1 MATKIQM
8 RTCVFLGYNLTNE
21 LDSLIETQAAIIRNW
36 DNSKEELQLAFDHY
50 SGDFLY
56 AGKELIGVD
65 SDAEANMEFPA
76 ASVITNEIE
85 NIQKLFGEKFP
96 IWISYTEAK
105 PQLYFLNY
113 VTEVIQ

>member
-1 MATKIQM
+1 MAQKINM
-8 RTCVFLGYNLTNE
+8 RCCVFLGYNLTNE
-21 LDSLIETQAAIIRNW
+21 LQFLTESQAAMIRNW

-65 SDAEANMEFPA
+65 SEAEANMELPA
-76 ASVITNEIE
+76 ASTITNEIE
-85 NIQKLFGEKFP
+85 NVQKLFTEKFP
-96 IWISYTEAK
+96 IWNSYAEAK

-113 VTEVIQ
+113 ITEVIQ